1 MITIFTTCVDGKSL
15 HANFAFVGVLCLDFV
30 PLRR

>member
-1 MITIFTTCVDGKSL
+1 MIATYCSCSTAKSL
-15 HANFAFVGVLCLDFV
+15 HANFAFVGGWCLDFV